1 MEPGDLV
8 EIVEDLPGWEWLSF
22 KTGDIGIVREIRD
35 YGPLY
40 DYRIIRVYLPRTDK
54 IESIPEHFLIIAG
67 AEL

>member
-1 MEPGDLV
+1 MELGDLV
-8 EIVEDLPGWEWLSF
+8 EVVESLPEWGWLSF

-40 DYRIIRVYLPRTDK
+40 DYRIIRVYLPRMDR
-54 IESIPEHFLIIAG
+54 IESIPEHFLMIAG